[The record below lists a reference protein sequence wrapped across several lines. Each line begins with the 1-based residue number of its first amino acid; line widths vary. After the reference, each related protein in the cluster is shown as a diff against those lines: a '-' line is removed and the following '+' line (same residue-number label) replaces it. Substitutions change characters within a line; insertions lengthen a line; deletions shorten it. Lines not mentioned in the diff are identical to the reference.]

1 MKDKKKNIKFHIKKG
16 DTVKI
21 LSGNDRGNVGTVLSV
36 DRRNYRAIVEGE
48 NMIKKHTKPNSEFPD
63 GGIVDKEAS
72 IHISNLMYVDA
83 AGTPSRIGRK
93 VVDNKIVRYS
103 KKTGDIID

>member
-1 MKDKKKNIKFHIKKG
+1 MKDKKNNIKFHIKKG
-16 DTVKI
+16 DTVKV
-21 LSGNDRGNVGTVLSV
+21 LSGNNKGDTGTVLSV
-36 DRRNYRAIVEGE
+36 DRRKYRAIVE
-48 NMIKKHTKPNSEFPD
+48 NVNKIKKHTKPNSEFPD

-72 IHISNLMYVDA
+72 IHISNLMYLDA

-93 VVDNKIVRYS
+93 IVDNKIVRYS